1 MNLLIALG
9 LIASA
14 QTPDEKSLGHFES
27 KVRPLL
33 ASRCLSCHSAKA
45 GKVKGGL
52 DLSTSEGVR
61 RGGDGGPVVVP
72 GKPEES
78 TLLRAIRHEKGA
90 RKMPPNGKL
99 GDDAVASVETWILQG
114 AHYPAE
120 SSANGKPA
128 TSMWSIAP
136 LARHQAPTPGDSQ
149 WATTLIDRFT
159 RASQEAV
166 GVHPVADAPASQ
178 LLRRIHLDL
187 TGLPPS
193 ADEVDAFLR
202 DPSDAAYAKVVDRLL
217 ASPRFGEKWGRHW
230 LDVARFA
237 ESTGK
242 QVNFSFPHAWRYRD
256 WVIDAFNSD
265 MPHADFVTRQL
276 AGDLLPSSGDS
287 GKDANRVATGF
298 LAVGAKALN
307 ERNATQFA
315 MDLADEQIDATT
327 QAFLGLTIA
336 CARCHDH
343 KHDPVT
349 QAEYSSLAGIF
360 RATDTRYGTIRL
372 VQAQHPSGLI
382 TLSDK
387 ASPGRE
393 ALMPQE
399 MAAIRRRRDMLAEEL
414 DGLRA
419 GDPAAAFM
427 SPRGIRLRIQQGIAQ
442 GRLELYN
449 ENGEP
454 KRLAMGARDRFFQPD
469 VPIYERGEI
478 DHPGKTVPRGLPQS
492 LGGTPEKVSKGS
504 GRLEL
509 ARWIAGH
516 PLSARVAANRIWRQM
531 MGRGLVPGGDNF
543 GAAGTPPTDPAL
555 LDWLATEFLSH
566 GGSTKHLIRAVAL
579 SRTYRLGH
587 EVDANGMEKD
597 PDNTTWWR
605 HERRRLDAESLRDS
619 ILAVSGR
626 IDLEPLQG
634 TLLPQASEGPAIGPM
649 GNGAGEVASNK
660 RSIYL
665 PVLRD
670 AAPESLALFDGAD
683 PSLIVPE
690 RHPTTTPAQGL
701 FLLNNPEMVRS
712 GEALARKALELEG
725 TDARRVAHMAK
736 AIWNRPARPQELD
749 AALAFLESY
758 TRQRGGLPQRA
769 RVEAFGALAHA
780 QMASA
785 DFLLVP

>member
-1 MNLLIALG
+1 MNLLIGLG
-9 LIASA
+9 LIAVA
-14 QTPDEKSLGHFES
+14 QAPDETNLRHFES

-52 DLSTSEGVR
+52 DLSTAQGIS

-72 GKPEES
+72 GKPGES
-78 TLLRAIRHEKGA
+78 TLLRAIRHEEGA
-90 RKMPPNGKL
+90 PKMPPNGKL
-99 GDDAVASVETWILQG
+99 GDEVVSSIEKWILQG
-114 AHYPAE
+114 AHFPAE
-120 SSANGKPA
+120 ANETGKA
-128 TSMWSIAP
+128 TTALWSIAP
-136 LARHQAPTPGDSQ
+136 LAKPGVPTPKDSA
-149 WATTLIDRFT
+149 WAATTIDRFT
-159 RASQEAV
+159 RASQESA

-178 LLRRIHLDL
+178 LLRRVYLDL

-193 ADEVDAFLR
+193 AEEVDEFLR
-202 DPSDAAYAKVVDRLL
+202 DSSENAYIKVVERLL

-256 WVIDAFNSD
+256 WVINAFNSD
-265 MPHADFVTRQL
+265 MPHADFVIRQL
-276 AGDLLPSSGDS
+276 AGDLVLSSGDS
-287 GKDANRVATGF
+287 EKDANRVATGF

-327 QAFLGLTIA
+327 QAFLGLTVA

-349 QAEYSSLAGIF
+349 QAEYTALAGIF
-360 RATDTRYGTIRL
+360 RGTDTCYGTIRL
-372 VQAQHPSGLI
+372 VQALHPSRLI
-382 TLSDK
+382 ALSDK
-387 ASPGRE
+387 APPGRE
-393 ALMPQE
+393 PLLAE
-399 MAAIRRRRDMLAEEL
+399 EVAAIKRRRDNLGEEL
-414 DGLRA
+414 ESLRSK
-419 GDPAAAFM
+419 DPAAAFLSM
-427 SPRGIRLRIQQGIAQ
+427 QGIRLRIQQGIAQ
-442 GRLELYN
+442 GRLELYHD
-449 ENGEP
+449 NGEP
-454 KRLAMGARDRFFQPD
+454 KRLAMGAKDRFFQPD

-478 DHPGKTVPRGLPQS
+478 DHPGKTIPRGLPQS
-492 LGGTPEKVSKGS
+492 LGGTPEKVRKGS

-516 PLSARVAANRIWRQM
+516 PLSARVAANRIWRHM
-531 MGRGLVPGGDNF
+531 MGHGLVPGGDNF
-543 GAAGTPPTDPAL
+543 GAAGTPPKDPAL
-555 LDWLATEFLSH
+555 LDWLASEFLSH
-566 GGSTKHLIRAVAL
+566 GGSTKHLIRAIAL

-587 EVDANGMEKD
+587 EADANGMEKD

-626 IDLEPLQG
+626 IDLEPLRG
-634 TLLPQASEGPAIGPM
+634 TLLPQSSEGPAIGPM
-649 GNGAGEVASNK
+649 GNGGGEVPSAK

-701 FLLNNPEMVRS
+701 FLLNNLEMVRN
-712 GEALARKALELEG
+712 GEALARKVLELEG
-725 TDARRVAHMAK
+725 TDAQRVAHMAK
-736 AIWNRPARPQELD
+736 VIWNRPARPRELD
-749 AALAFLESY
+749 TALEFLEAF
-758 TRQRGGLPQRA
+758 TRKRGGLPQRA